1 MVVLYSMKKIIYLA
15 DDEKSIRDVIQSF
28 LESEGYSIR
37 VFENGKQLL
46 DVFQMDPCDL
56 VILDV
61 MMPVMDGYETCRNI
75 RKISTIPIIML
86 SARDTEIDYA
96 TGINVGSDDYFTKPF
111 SAISLT
117 MRIKAIFRRIE
128 MDTTAGFSKKEK
140 LVFGNISL
148 SENQKKVYIKD
159 SLVDLTPN
167 EFSLLQFMIENQTR
181 AVSREELLQSIWGYN
196 LEVETR
202 VAE

>member
-1 MVVLYSMKKIIYLA
+1 
-15 DDEKSIRDVIQSF
+15 
-28 LESEGYSIR
+28 
-37 VFENGKQLL
+37 
-46 DVFQMDPCDL
+46 
-56 VILDV
+56 
-61 MMPVMDGYETCRNI
+61 
-75 RKISTIPIIML
+75 
-86 SARDTEIDYA
+86 
-96 TGINVGSDDYFTKPF
+96 
-111 SAISLT
+111 
-117 MRIKAIFRRIE
+117 
-128 MDTTAGFSKKEK
+128 MDTTTGFSKKEK

-202 VAE
+202 VADDTVRRLRKKIQTSNVQIETVWGYGFRLKMINKDAKYG